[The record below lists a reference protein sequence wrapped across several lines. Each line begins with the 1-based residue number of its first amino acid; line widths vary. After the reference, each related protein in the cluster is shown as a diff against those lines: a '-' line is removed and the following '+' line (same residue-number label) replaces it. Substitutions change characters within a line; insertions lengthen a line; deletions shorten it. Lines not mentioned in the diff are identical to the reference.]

1 MIVLKT
7 KAQNL
12 DILSNLF
19 NKKEITIPKY
29 FYFKKENFFK
39 NKNKLI
45 NKIKLFQK
53 KNDIIIRSSAK
64 DEDGLTK
71 TLAGKYSS
79 IILKII

>member
-12 DILSNLF
+12 DILGNLF

-45 NKIKLFQK
+45 NKIKLFH
-53 KNDIIIRSSAK
+53 
-64 DEDGLTK
+64 L
-71 TLAGKYSS
+71 
-79 IILKII
+79 